1 MYHRLKHHSV
11 VSLFLISLLLTACGG
26 HVSPETPGRA
36 ASSERVPQETES
48 RATSSERVAQ
58 ETESSAVGGR
68 TALRLLSTTDR
79 LGVQQDGN
87 VEIHLDHATNLYG
100 LHVCLQFDPTKL
112 RVKDAD
118 PAQEGIQIAPGDLP
132 VPDFAARNL
141 VDNERGTIDYAVV
154 QLGPRLPATGS
165 GVVATV
171 HFQGVSPGVSP
182 ISFLRAELADPDGD
196 ELPVHIR
203 DAELEVN

>member
-1 MYHRLKHHSV
+1 MGGKMFHRLKHHSV

-36 ASSERVPQETES
+36 ASSK
-48 RATSSERVAQ
+48 RVAQ

-68 TALRLLSTTDR
+68 TEFRLLSTTDR

-87 VEIHLDHATNLYG
+87 VEIHLDHAINLYG

-171 HFQGVSPGVSP
+171 QFQGVSPGVSP

-196 ELPVHIR
+196 ELPVHVR
-203 DAELEVN
+203 DAEIEVD

>member
-1 MYHRLKHHSV
+1 MFHRLKHRSV
-11 VSLFLISLLLTACGG
+11 VSLFLISLLFTACGG
-26 HVSPETPGRA
+26 GVSPETPGRA
-36 ASSERVPQETES
+36 ASSER
-48 RATSSERVAQ
+48 AAQ
-58 ETESSAVGGR
+58 ETESSAAGGR
-68 TALRLLSTTDR
+68 TELRLLSTIDR
-79 LGVQQDGN
+79 LSVQQDGY
-87 VEIHLDHATNLYG
+87 VEIRLDHAINLYG

-118 PAQEGIQIAPGDLP
+118 LAQEGVQIAPGDLP

-154 QLGPRLPATGS
+154 QLGPRLPATRS

-171 HFQGVSPGVSP
+171 QFQGVSPGVSP

-196 ELPVHIR
+196 KLPVHVR
-203 DAELEVN
+203 DAEIEVD